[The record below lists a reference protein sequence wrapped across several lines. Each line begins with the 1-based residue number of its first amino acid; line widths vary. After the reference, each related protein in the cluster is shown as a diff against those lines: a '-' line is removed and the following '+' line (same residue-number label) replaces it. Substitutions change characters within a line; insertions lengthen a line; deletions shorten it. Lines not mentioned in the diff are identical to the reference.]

1 MPRAAPCQGP
11 SAHATQGFMLNS
23 LSAASPAFEALRKL
37 NNDHARELS
46 QADEDRFRLLLERSF
61 FAAAINEAD
70 AFLIAFDQNADYDS
84 PNFCWFRDRF
94 LKFVY
99 IDRVVTNAAARGRGH
114 GAALYEALFQEA
126 RSAGHTLAVC
136 EVNEHPPNPAS
147 DAFHARLGFVQVG
160 RAALPDGGKTVR
172 YFVKEL

>member
-1 MPRAAPCQGP
+1 
-11 SAHATQGFMLNS
+11 MLTN
-23 LSAASPAFEALRKL
+23 LSANSPAFEALRKL
-37 NNDHARELS
+37 NNAHAQELS
-46 QADEDRFRLLLERSF
+46 YADEDRFRLLLERSF

-84 PNFCWFRDRF
+84 PNFLWFRSRF

-99 IDRVVTNAAARGRGH
+99 IDRVVTDEVARGRGH
-114 GAALYEALFQEA
+114 AAALYEALFQKA

-136 EVNEHPPNPAS
+136 EVNEYPPNPAS
-147 DAFHARLGFVQVG
+147 DAFHARLGFVQAG
-160 RAALPDGGKTVR
+160 SAALLDGGKRVR